1 MRFKDKLYKFMYGR
15 YGVDSLYQFLFAVYI
30 FLLILNLFFRTKVIF
45 YIESVLVVVMFYRVF
60 SRKIYKRNREN
71 QIFLNIK
78 LSFLRP
84 FNNLKRNFKDRKS
97 HVYKKCNKCKT
108 TLRLSLP
115 NKRGINHVVC
125 PECKKRLTIFSFRKN
140 KIEIIRNKKK
150 GR

>member
-78 LSFLRP
+78 SSFLRP